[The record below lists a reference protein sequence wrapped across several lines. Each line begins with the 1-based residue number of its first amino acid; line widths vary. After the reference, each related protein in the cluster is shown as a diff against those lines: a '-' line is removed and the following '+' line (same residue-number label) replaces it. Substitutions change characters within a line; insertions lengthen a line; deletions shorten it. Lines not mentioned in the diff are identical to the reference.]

1 MRTASMIVLLMAGIG
16 LSACGRKE
24 SDQRDSAAR
33 EAGRA
38 AYRLSEQTKKAA
50 KELRR
55 DVRQAGKEARQG
67 WDQAKHEDASRH
79 GK

>member
-1 MRTASMIVLLMAGIG
+1 MRTASMIVLVMAGIG
-16 LSACGRKE
+16 LSACGRND
-24 SDQRDSAAR
+24 SDQRNSAAR
-33 EAGRA
+33 AAGRA

-67 WDQAKHEDASRH
+67 WNQAKHEDQSQR
-79 GK
+79 GR